1 MIVLVS
7 FNEKELL
14 VRQLLVRPDELLI
27 AFPGPATL
35 RQTRFLGPER
45 IASQSILFPSH
56 KAIREYPG
64 LGKLIAP
71 RREETWIFCLQAH
84 EFPTLWA
91 SNIASVGAPK
101 GAKRETVP
109 GVGLKV
115 DLIKM
120 GLTRIR
126 VLKIK
131 AGQNEVQLTIPE
143 ECRMK
148 PFQEAPSDFQPNL
161 FDRVFGEEKA
171 L

>member
-7 FNEKELL
+7 FNDRELL

-56 KAIREYPG
+56 KAVREYPG
-64 LGKLIAP
+64 LGTLIPP
-71 RREETWIFCLQAH
+71 RREETWVFCLQAH

-91 SNIASVGAPK
+91 SNIASICAPRDDN
-101 GAKRETVP
+101 RETVP

-115 DLIKM
+115 DRIKL
-120 GLTRIR
+120 GSTYIR
-126 VLKIK
+126 VLKIR
-131 AGQNEVQLTIPE
+131 AGRNEVQLTIPE

-148 PFQEAPSDFQPNL
+148 PFQEVPSDFQPNL
-161 FDRVFGEEKA
+161 FDKVFGEEQA